1 MRNIF
6 FFLLLSMF
14 TLTACSSHS
23 VKHLNRQVWTGGVP
37 QTLKMKYWTFKY
49 TTLFDPD
56 NLFQVTGTAYPQK
69 ANIPSWGRWLRTL
82 DLAVYLCDDKGN
94 VLTSQHQAAPAQNI
108 PYKKGVPFSFRLDK
122 KQLHQ
127 VRPLFVTFGYRMK
140 IAKARYSR
148 VGKFDSEL
156 SGDGDEV
163 FFASQGSM
171 LN

>member
-56 NLFQVTGTAYPQK
+56 NLFLQRLERRPFLLVQRHRARRALRHDRHLNPPLSLAPDLHTGITPPPRA
-69 ANIPSWGRWLRTL
+69 IIL
-82 DLAVYLCDDKGN
+82 
-94 VLTSQHQAAPAQNI
+94 QAFQAI
-108 PYKKGVPFSFRLDK
+108 FKRIYIFFSFRIYNSK
-122 KQLHQ
+122 CF
-127 VRPLFVTFGYRMK
+127 RNITSYFIMICYYK
-140 IAKARYSR
+140 I
-148 VGKFDSEL
+148 
-156 SGDGDEV
+156 
-163 FFASQGSM
+163 
-171 LN
+171 